1 MKAYKGRVIVK
12 DIERGEARSS
22 FGLYLGNDDG
32 KLSGI
37 KPRWARVHSVG
48 DDITNIKP
56 GYWILIQHGRWTRG
70 VETEEGILYMV
81 DYPDGVIAYSE
92 ADEKPDISFVPQAEK
107 IEAHQYRPED
117 FNDLERTES
126 GIYY

>member
-1 MKAYKGRVIVK
+1 MQAYKGRVVIK
-12 DIERGEARSS
+12 NLERGEARSS
-22 FGLYLGNDDG
+22 YGIYLGNDDG

-37 KPRWARVHSVG
+37 KPRWAQVHSVG
-48 DDITNIKP
+48 DDITDIKP
-56 GYWILIQHGRWTRG
+56 DYWILVQHGRWTRG

-81 DYPDGVIAYSE
+81 DYPSGVLAYS
-92 ADEKPDISFVPQAEK
+92 ANPEKPDIDFLPQAQN

-117 FNDLERTES
+117 FSDVERTES